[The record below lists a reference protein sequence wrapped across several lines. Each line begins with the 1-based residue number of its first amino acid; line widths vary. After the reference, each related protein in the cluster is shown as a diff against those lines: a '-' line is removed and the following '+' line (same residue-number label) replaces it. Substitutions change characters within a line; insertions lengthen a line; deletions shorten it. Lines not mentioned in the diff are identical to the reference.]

1 MNHFKT
7 KNILTLTALSL
18 GLVLSG
24 CLTDSKDDDD
34 NNPVVG
40 DSLSVKTV
48 TVGAQQNAD
57 YGSSLDIDNMTAYL
71 VAEARTKS
79 ADIDLIYGVSTALGA
94 QPAVYSPDTAK
105 YGVGGSNGFTF
116 MQTGFNTTNNT
127 VIKLTTANFDAI
139 DTKEKLDSLWFT
151 ASPTP
156 NGRLNI
162 AVGTTFMAK
171 SNLNKTV
178 LIKVNSVTGTGEN
191 GFANFKGSAKF

>member
-1 MNHFKT
+1 MNHFNT

-24 CLTDSKDDDD
+24 CLTDSKDDEGG
-34 NNPVVG
+34 VTVG

-79 ADIDLIYGVSTALGA
+79 ADIDLIYGVSTAIGA

-178 LIKVNSVTGTGEN
+178 LIKVNSITGTGEN
-191 GFANFKGSAKF
+191 SFANFKGSAKF